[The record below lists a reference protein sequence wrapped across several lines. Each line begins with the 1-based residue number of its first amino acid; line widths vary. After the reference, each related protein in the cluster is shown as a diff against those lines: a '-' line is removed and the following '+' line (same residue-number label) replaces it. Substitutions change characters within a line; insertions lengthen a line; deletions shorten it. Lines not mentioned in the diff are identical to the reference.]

1 MFTNWNKGTGAPS
14 SYVNVAVWMVMA
26 HWFIP
31 TEQVKGFT
39 PIFEVDIAPT
49 YQGYKPLTI
58 GGMSKYAYVRV

>member
-1 MFTNWNKGTGAPS
+1 
-14 SYVNVAVWMVMA
+14 MVMA

-31 TEQVKGFT
+31 TEQVEGGT